1 MSRKKERP
9 YGSSLKDKVDAL
21 FSGGQPLEAPRS
33 IPLDEIALPEY
44 QPRQYF
50 DRKKLAEL
58 ASTIAERGILSPL
71 LVREIEGERFE
82 LIAGGRRYR
91 AAQMAGLTSVP
102 VVVLELTDG
111 EALEVALLE
120 NIQREDLNPVEET
133 EGILRLLETRLKSER
148 SEVLSLLYRMRN
160 EMAGLSRRNVS
171 PKESTKVVE
180 ELFAPLGMTWKSF
193 VETRL
198 PLLKL
203 PEELL
208 EALHSG
214 QIAYT
219 KAKAIAKVKDS
230 SQRKALL
237 SSAIS
242 DHLSLAQIK
251 ERIKALQP
259 KPNKLS
265 LQAQF
270 EATTSR
276 LRASKLWSNP
286 KKWKRVQALLKELEA
301 LAEE

>member
-33 IPLDEIALPEY
+33 IPLDSLALPEY

-50 DRKKLAEL
+50 DEKKLAEL

-160 EMAGLSRRNVS
+160 EMAGSSRRNVS
-171 PKESTKVVE
+171 PRESAKVVE

-219 KAKAIAKVKDS
+219 KAKAISKVKDS

-242 DHLSLAQIK
+242 EHLGSISNLQKSKK
-251 ERIKALQP
+251 ETLFARTAR
-259 KPNKLS
+259 
-265 LQAQF
+265 
-270 EATTSR
+270 E
-276 LRASKLWSNP
+276 
-286 KKWKRVQALLKELEA
+286 
-301 LAEE
+301 